1 MKKTAVL
8 LLALAML
15 FSLAACG
22 ASKLSDE
29 YVEADV
35 IARAEALV
43 GVINTKDYP
52 AVVAELRDDLEA
64 SITAE
69 QLESAWGASLD
80 KAGAFVSFSKEAAAS
95 QKNESTGENY
105 AVVVLVCKYEN
116 STLTYTVSMDKD
128 LEIVGMY
135 MK

>member
-8 LLALAML
+8 LLAFAML

-69 QLESAWGASLD
+69 QLESAWGAALD
-80 KAGAFVSFSKEAAAS
+80 KAGAFVSF
-95 QKNESTGENY
+95 
-105 AVVVLVCKYEN
+105 
-116 STLTYTVSMDKD
+116 
-128 LEIVGMY
+128 
-135 MK
+135 

>member
-15 FSLAACG
+15 VSLAACG

-69 QLESAWGASLD
+69 QLESAWGAALD
-80 KAGAFVSFSKEAAAS
+80 KAGAFVSFSKEAAAG
-95 QKNESTGENY
+95 QKSESSGENY

-116 STLTYTVSMDKD
+116 STLTYTVSMDRD

>member
-8 LLALAML
+8 LLAFAML